1 MSPSEDDAIAAF
13 MRREKI
19 GPEFADT
26 VRRIYHPLAIRIE
39 TLARGG
45 KGLVVG
51 ICGSQGSGKSTGA
64 AMLQILLREA
74 GLAVATLSIDDLY
87 LSRAER
93 SRLAETV
100 HPLLATRGPPG
111 THDVALGMHLL
122 DALGKPGVTE
132 IPRFD
137 KARDARADPARWD
150 RFEGPADVI
159 LFEGWCVG
167 ARPEPPES
175 LAEPVNEL
183 ERTCDPDGTWRR
195 AVNAALAGPY
205 RALFGRIAFQVFLA
219 APSFDVVAG
228 WRKEQ
233 EEKLRQKNG
242 GGEAMSDAE
251 IDRFVQFYERLT
263 RFMLTDMPDRSDAL
277 MRLGPK
283 REILEFDIR
292 LS

>member
-1 MSPSEDDAIAAF
+1 MSASGKDAIADF
-13 MRREKI
+13 MRREGI
-19 GPEFADT
+19 GPEFAHT
-26 VRRIYHPLAIRIE
+26 VQRVWHPLGVRIQA
-39 TLARGG
+39 LAE
-45 KGLVVG
+45 KGQALVVG

-64 AMLQILLREA
+64 AVLQILLREA

-93 SRLAETV
+93 AHLAETV

-111 THDVALGMHLL
+111 THDVALGVHLL
-122 DALGKPGVTE
+122 EALRRPGITA

-137 KARDARADPARWD
+137 KGRDARADPAQWE

-167 ARPEPPES
+167 AKAQPPAS
-175 LAEPVNEL
+175 LAEPLNDL
-183 ERTCDPDGTWRR
+183 ERNQDPDGTWRR
-195 AVNAALAGPY
+195 AVNAALAGSY
-205 RALFGRIAFQVFLA
+205 RALFAPIAFQAFLA
-219 APSFDVVAG
+219 APSFEVVAG

-233 EEKLRQKNG
+233 EEKLRQKHEG
-242 GGEAMSDAE
+242 GRAMSDAE

-263 RFMLTDMPDRSDAL
+263 RFMLAQMPERADAL
-277 MRLGPK
+277 MRLGTR

-292 LS
+292 LP